1 MRVPSFQRSQGGA
14 AILEVLVSV
23 LVLSLG
29 IFGMVGLQLRALKG
43 NNSSFQR
50 TQAVMMSY
58 YIIDA
63 MKVDVANAKALSYNT
78 GEGSVETDDEIPA
91 LCSAEA
97 VDAAGLV
104 GANQTAW
111 INGIKAALGP
121 DAASCGAVYCT
132 AQGECRIQVRWDD
145 TKAGGLGKQ
154 IVQTV
159 TKL

>member
-1 MRVPSFQRSQGGA
+1 MRLSSLRRSQGGA
-14 AILEVLVSV
+14 TILEVLVSV

-58 YIIDA
+58 YIVDA

-78 GEGSVETDDEIPA
+78 GEGSLDSEDEIPA
-91 LCSAEA
+91 LCSEDA
-97 VDAAGLV
+97 VDASGLV

-111 INGIKAALGP
+111 IQGIKAALGP
-121 DAASCGAVYCT
+121 DASSCGAVYCT
-132 AQGECRIQVRWDD
+132 AEGECRVQVRWDD

>member
-1 MRVPSFQRSQGGA
+1 MRLSSLRRSQGGA
-14 AILEVLVSV
+14 TILEVLVSV

-58 YIIDA
+58 YIVDA

-78 GEGSVETDDEIPA
+78 GEGSLDSEDEIPA
-91 LCSAEA
+91 LCSEGA
-97 VDAAGLV
+97 VDASGLV

-111 INGIKAALGP
+111 IQGIKAALGP
-121 DAASCGAVYCT
+121 DSSSCGAVYCT
-132 AQGECRIQVRWDD
+132 AEGECRVQVRWDD

>member
-1 MRVPSFQRSQGGA
+1 
-14 AILEVLVSV
+14 VSV

-78 GEGSVETDDEIPA
+78 GEGSLETDDEIPP
-91 LCSAEA
+91 
-97 VDAAGLV
+97 VQRGRWMPR
-104 GANQTAW
+104 AW
-111 INGIKAALGP
+111 WGQPDRLDQGIKAALGTGCQQLWRRVLHRARRVP
-121 DAASCGAVYCT
+121 V
-132 AQGECRIQVRWDD
+132 QVRWDD